1 MAFRR
6 YKVFHIN
13 QVWLSEPLTLAFNQ
27 ANLFLQIRQQLDCL
41 FVSAVH
47 VSHNFFN
54 RVDDI
59 HTALLIDPAVLRREG
74 DAIQQDS
81 VQGFRLC

>member
-1 MAFRR
+1 MAFHR
-6 YKVFHIN
+6 YEIFHIN
-13 QVWLSEPLTLAFNQ
+13 QVWFSEPLTLAFNQ
-27 ANLFLQIRQQLDCL
+27 ANLFLQIGQQLDCL
-41 FVSAVH
+41 FVPAVH
-47 VSHNFFN
+47 VGHNFFN

-59 HTALLIDPAVLRREG
+59 YAALLIDPAILRREC